1 MFFSRDVALS
11 SFLHSFIFFSS
22 FFLSS
27 VFLSSVFLSSSSSS
41 SSSPLTYGLCSQ
53 HFPPSPRLLH
63 RSIVA
68 EGLESLRSVRGPG
81 TLGLGRVGILLNE
94 DLCFADKV

>member
-27 VFLSSVFLSSSSSS
+27 VFLFYSS